1 MVPQSSGLNAR
12 YSWSFQAESIPEF
25 SWCLGR
31 QIVVEN
37 LNKLTPLNGVSLF
50 GKKTQRKMCG
60 VPLCQAIWSCSFLC
74 MYQGKWEVTEKWNW
88 SGYSEDYDSR
98 FGLYCSVHLRV
109 GVKHSASVWVILE
122 SVQSTKTVDAPN
134 KL

>member
-1 MVPQSSGLNAR
+1 MVPQSSGLKAR
-12 YSWSFQAESIPEF
+12 YSWSFQPESIPEF
-25 SWCLGR
+25 SWCLGG
-31 QIVVEN
+31 QTVVEN
-37 LNKLTPLNGVSLF
+37 PNK
-50 GKKTQRKMCG
+50 QRKMCG

-88 SGYSEDYDSR
+88 SGYSEDYDSC

-109 GVKHSASVWVILE
+109 GIKHSTSVWKILE